1 MDSKKFGIIVN
12 NILDKEA
19 IDLTTFA
26 TKCNVDRSY
35 ISKLINSVKP
45 LTVGVKVQGK
55 VKKQFPT
62 YFGENHENN
71 ATPTF
76 ESLLVQLM
84 QKQNQLMDMQN
95 RLLKDTVDPVK
106 EKINNIDST
115 TQSLM
120 SGLYN
125 VATRQRADRETQLRS
140 LARLEGK
147 EDVDSLIKE
156 SNKRVTDLLLVSG
169 MHDTDHNTHK
179 EDTAK

>member
-26 TKCNVDRSY
+26 TKCNVNRSY

-71 ATPTF
+71 ATHTF

-106 EKINNIDST
+106 EKINNIEAT
-115 TQSLM
+115 TETIWN
-120 SGLYN
+120 GLQD
-125 VATRQRADRETQLRS
+125 VSARQNANADTLLRS
-140 LARLEGK
+140 LARIEG
-147 EDVDSLIKE
+147 IKDE
-156 SNKRVTDLLLVSG
+156 SALVEAAGRKKDDLVLLSIPHGKGHEVSSG
-169 MHDTDHNTHK
+169 S
-179 EDTAK
+179 TAS